1 MRMFYNGCVANEVQA
16 LDEVTLRAVIDSDL
30 PILFEYQRDPE
41 TVRMS
46 AFPARQRE
54 AFMAH
59 WAKIRADPGVALRTV
74 LLEGQVAGSI
84 VSWEQDGWPAEGWP
98 GSLQNAQ
105 TPGAPQ
111 THREIG
117 YGVGRQFWGRGIA
130 TRALAAFLQ
139 EVSVRPL
146 FGYTAEH
153 NLASMRVLQKC
164 GFVRAGETKGVLN
177 VGGELVTEV
186 IYRLD

>member
-84 VSWEQDGWPAEGWP
+84 VSWEQD
-98 GSLQNAQ
+98 N
-105 TPGAPQ
+105 
-111 THREIG
+111 HREVG
-117 YGVGRQFWGRGIA
+117 YGLGPEFWGRGIA

-139 EVSVRPL
+139 EVTVRPL